1 MSPYGSD
8 LPHRPKG
15 LGGTPMPRRPMRRK
29 LLQALTAG
37 VVLATATGCSYT
49 WKDFPRLG
57 MPTPV
62 TEEAPRILSLWQGS
76 WAAALI
82 TGVLVWGL
90 IMWSVIFHRRSR
102 TKIEVPP
109 QTRYNMP
116 IEALYTVVPL
126 IIVSVLFY
134 FTARD
139 ESKLLALSA
148 KPAHTIN
155 VVGFQWSW
163 VFNYVENV
171 DGDVST
177 PKPRLLPVP
186 EGAEGEAAKPRTT
199 QVPKELASIPDRFL
213 KDFPA
218 GAEGVYTKGVPGDR
232 NPDKGWPGPTLYLP
246 KGEKVRFILS
256 SNDTIHSFWV
266 VPFLFKQDVIP
277 GHTNVFEVTPTQEG
291 TFMGKCA
298 ELCGV
303 DHSRMLFNVKVVSP
317 EKYRAHL
324 KELAE
329 KGQTGYLPAGI
340 KQTDPARNAETNKL

>member
-8 LPHRPKG
+8 RS
-15 LGGTPMPRRPMRRK
+15 PRRPMRRK

-76 WAAALI
+76 WAAALV
-82 TGVLVWGL
+82 TGILVWGL
-90 IMWSVIFHRRSR
+90 IIWSIIFHRRSR
-102 TKIEVPP
+102 TKVEVPP

-139 ESKLLALSA
+139 ESKLLALS

-155 VVGFQWSW
+155 VIGFQWSW
-163 VFNYVENV
+163 GFNYVENV
-171 DGDVST
+171 DGDGAT
-177 PKPRLLPVP
+177 PK
-186 EGAEGEAAKPRTT
+186 AGE
-199 QVPKELASIPDRFL
+199 VPKELASIPDRFT
-213 KDFPA
+213 KDFPK
-218 GAEGVYTKGVPGDR
+218 GAEGVYEKGVPGDR
-232 NPDKGWPGPTLYLP
+232 NPQTGNPGPTLVLP

-256 SNDTIHSFWV
+256 SNDVIHSFWV

-277 GHTNVFEVTPTQEG
+277 GHTNVFEVVPSQEG

-317 EKYRAHL
+317 EKYQEYL
-324 KELAE
+324 KDLAE
-329 KGQTGYLPAGI
+329 KGQTGFLPAGI
-340 KQTDPARNAETNKL
+340 QQTDPARNAEVNKL

>member
-8 LPHRPKG
+8 RS
-15 LGGTPMPRRPMRRK
+15 PRRPMRRK

-82 TGVLVWGL
+82 TGILVWGL

-102 TKIEVPP
+102 TKIEVPA

-139 ESKLLALSA
+139 ESKLLSLSK

-155 VVGFQWSW
+155 VIGFQWSW
-163 VFNYVENV
+163 GFNYVENV
-171 DGDVST
+171 DGDAAT
-177 PKPRLLPVP
+177 PK
-186 EGAEGEAAKPRTT
+186 AGET
-199 QVPKELASIPDRFL
+199 PKELASLPDRFI
-213 KDFPA
+213 KQFPA
-218 GAEGVYTKGVPGDR
+218 GAEGVYEKGVPDDR
-232 NPDKGWPGPTLYLP
+232 NIQTGNPGPTLYLP

-256 SNDTIHSFWV
+256 SNDVIHSFWV

-329 KGQTGYLPAGI
+329 KGQTGFLPAGI

>member
-8 LPHRPKG
+8 RS
-15 LGGTPMPRRPMRRK
+15 PRRPMRRK

-37 VVLATATGCSYT
+37 AVLATATGCSYN
-49 WKDFPRLG
+49 WQDFPRLG

-76 WAAALI
+76 WAAALV
-82 TGVLVWGL
+82 TGILVWGL
-90 IMWSVIFHRRSR
+90 ILWSVIFHRRSR
-102 TKIEVPP
+102 TKVEVPP

-139 ESKLLALSA
+139 ESKLLSLSA

-155 VVGFQWSW
+155 VVGYQWSW
-163 VFNYVENV
+163 GFNYVENV
-171 DGDVST
+171 DGDGAT
-177 PKPRLLPVP
+177 PK
-186 EGAEGEAAKPRTT
+186 AGE
-199 QVPKELASIPDRFL
+199 VPKNLANIPDRFT

-218 GAEGVYTKGVPGDR
+218 GAEGVYDKGVPGER
-232 NPDKGWPGPTLYLP
+232 NPQTNNPGPTLYLP

-256 SNDTIHSFWV
+256 SNDVIHSFWV

-277 GHTNVFEVTPTQEG
+277 GHTNVFEVTPDQFG
-291 TFMGKCA
+291 TYKGKCA

-303 DHSRMLFNVKVVSP
+303 DHSRMLFNVKIVSP
-317 EKYRAHL
+317 AEYQAHL

-329 KGQTGYLPAGI
+329 KGQTGFLPAGI
-340 KQTDPARNAETNKL
+340 NQTDSARNAETNKL

>member
-8 LPHRPKG
+8 RS
-15 LGGTPMPRRPMRRK
+15 PRRPMRRK

-37 VVLATATGCSYT
+37 AVLATATGCSYN
-49 WKDFPRLG
+49 WQDFPRLG
-57 MPTPV
+57 MPYPV

-82 TGVLVWGL
+82 TGILVWGL
-90 IMWSVIFHRRSR
+90 IIWSIIFHRRGR
-102 TKIEVPP
+102 TKVEVPP

-139 ESKLLALSA
+139 ESKLLALS

-155 VVGFQWSW
+155 VIGFQWSW
-163 VFNYVENV
+163 GFNYIEDV
-171 DGDVST
+171 DGDKAS
-177 PKPRLLPVP
+177 PK
-186 EGAEGEAAKPRTT
+186 GGE
-199 QVPKELASIPDRFL
+199 VPKELSTIPDRFT

-218 GAEGVYTKGVPGDR
+218 GAEGVYEKGVPGDR
-232 NPDKGWPGPTLYLP
+232 NPQTGNPGPTLVLP

-256 SNDTIHSFWV
+256 SNDVIHSFWV

-277 GHTNVFEVTPTQEG
+277 GHTNVFEVTPSQEG

-317 EKYRAHL
+317 EKYQEYL

-329 KGQTGYLPAGI
+329 KGQTGFLPAGI
-340 KQTDPARNAETNKL
+340 KQTDPARNAEVNKL

>member
-8 LPHRPKG
+8 RS
-15 LGGTPMPRRPMRRK
+15 PRRPMRRK

-82 TGVLVWGL
+82 TGILVWGL
-90 IMWSVIFHRRSR
+90 ILWSVIFHRRSR
-102 TKIEVPP
+102 TKIEVPA

-139 ESKLLALSA
+139 ESKLLALS

-155 VVGFQWSW
+155 VVGYQWSW
-163 VFNYVENV
+163 GFNYIEDV
-171 DGDVST
+171 DGDPAT
-177 PKPRLLPVP
+177 PKLPAPSVGEEKK
-186 EGAEGEAAKPRTT
+186 EGAVA
-199 QVPKELASIPDRFL
+199 VPKELASIPDRFA
-213 KDFPA
+213 KDFPK
-218 GAEGVYTKGVPGDR
+218 GAEGVYTQGVPGDR
-232 NPDKGWPGPTLYLP
+232 NPQTGNPGPTLWLP

-256 SNDTIHSFWV
+256 SNDVIHSFWV

-277 GHTNVFEVTPTQEG
+277 GHTNVFEVTPSQEG

-317 EKYRAHL
+317 EKYQAHL

-329 KGQTGYLPAGI
+329 KGQTGFLPAGI
-340 KQTDPARNAETNKL
+340 KQTDPARNSETNKL

>member
-8 LPHRPKG
+8 RS
-15 LGGTPMPRRPMRRK
+15 PRRPMRRK

-76 WAAALI
+76 WAAALV
-82 TGVLVWGL
+82 TGILVWGL
-90 IMWSVIFHRRSR
+90 IIWSVIFHRRSR
-102 TKIEVPP
+102 TKIEVPA

-139 ESKLLALSA
+139 ESKLLALTP
-148 KPAHTIN
+148 KPPHTIN
-155 VVGFQWSW
+155 VIGFQWSW
-163 VFNYVENV
+163 GFNYIENV
-171 DGDVST
+171 DGDAAT
-177 PKPRLLPVP
+177 PKA
-186 EGAEGEAAKPRTT
+186 GA
-199 QVPKELASIPDRFL
+199 VPKELASIPDRFT

-218 GAEGVYTKGVPGDR
+218 GAEGVYEKGVPGDR
-232 NPDKGWPGPTLYLP
+232 NPQTGNPGPTLVLP

-256 SNDTIHSFWV
+256 SNDVIHSFWV

-277 GHTNVFEVTPTQEG
+277 GHTNVFEVVPSQEG

-317 EKYRAHL
+317 EAYKTYL

-329 KGQTGYLPAGI
+329 KGQTGFLPAGI
-340 KQTDPARNAETNKL
+340 QQTDPARNAEVNKL

>member
-1 MSPYGSD
+1 MSPNGSD
-8 LPHRPKG
+8 LPRSQG
-15 LGGTPMPRRPMRRK
+15 AGGTPTSRRPMRRK
-29 LLQALTAG
+29 LPQVLTAG
-37 VVLATATGCSYT
+37 LILATATGCSYN
-49 WKDFPRLG
+49 WEDFPRLG

-62 TEEAPRILSLWQGS
+62 TEEAPIILSLWQGS
-76 WAAALI
+76 WAAALV

-90 IMWSVIFHRRSR
+90 IVWSVIFHRRSR
-102 TKIEVPP
+102 TKVEVPP

-116 IEALYTVVPL
+116 IEALYTVTPL

-139 ESKLLALSA
+139 ESKLLSLSD

-155 VVGFQWSW
+155 VVGYQWSW
-163 VFNYVENV
+163 GFNYVENV
-171 DGDVST
+171 PGVTGDAQT
-177 PKPRLLPVP
+177 APNLD
-186 EGAEGEAAKPRTT
+186 A
-199 QVPKELASIPDRFL
+199 IPD
-213 KDFPA
+213 KYQDDFPA
-218 GAEGVYTKGVPGDR
+218 NAGGVYDAGIPGDR
-232 NPDKGWPGPTLYLP
+232 NPQTGNPGPTLWLP
-246 KGEKVRFILS
+246 KGEKVRFVLTS
-256 SNDTIHSFWV
+256 RDVIHSFWV

-317 EKYRAHL
+317 ERYQQHL

-329 KGQTGYLPAGI
+329 KGQTGYIPSGI
-340 KQTDPARNAETNKL
+340 EQTDPARNAEKNQL

>member
-1 MSPYGSD
+1 
-8 LPHRPKG
+8 
-15 LGGTPMPRRPMRRK
+15 MRRK

-37 VVLATATGCSYT
+37 VVLATATGCSYN
-49 WKDFPRLG
+49 WEDFPRLG
-57 MPTPV
+57 MPYPV

-76 WAAALI
+76 WAAALV
-82 TGVLVWGL
+82 TGILVWGL
-90 IMWSVIFHRRSR
+90 ILWSVMFHRRSR
-102 TKIEVPP
+102 TKVEVPP

-139 ESKLLALSA
+139 ESKLLALS

-163 VFNYVENV
+163 GFNYIENV
-171 DGDVST
+171 DGDGAT
-177 PKPRLLPVP
+177 PK
-186 EGAEGEAAKPRTT
+186 GGKA
-199 QVPKELASIPDRFL
+199 PKELASIPDRFT

-218 GAEGVYTKGVPGDR
+218 GAEGVYEKGIPGDR
-232 NPDKGWPGPTLYLP
+232 NPETGNPGPTLWLP

-256 SNDTIHSFWV
+256 SNDVIHSFWV

-277 GHTNVFEVTPTQEG
+277 GHTNVFEVTPSQEG
-291 TFMGKCA
+291 VFMGKCA

-317 EKYRAHL
+317 EEYRAHL

-329 KGQTGYLPAGI
+329 KGQTGFLPAGI

>member
-8 LPHRPKG
+8 RS
-15 LGGTPMPRRPMRRK
+15 PRRPMRRK

-37 VVLATATGCSYT
+37 AVLATATGCTY
-49 WKDFPRLG
+49 KDFPRLG
-57 MPTPV
+57 MPDPV

-76 WAAALI
+76 WAAALV
-82 TGVLVWGL
+82 TGILVWGL
-90 IMWSVIFHRRSR
+90 IMWSVAFHRRSR
-102 TKIEVPP
+102 TKVEVPP

-139 ESKLLALSA
+139 ESKLLSLSA
-148 KPAHTIN
+148 QPKHTIN

-163 VFNYVENV
+163 GFNYIENV
-171 DGDVST
+171 DGDAAT
-177 PKPRLLPVP
+177 PKG
-186 EGAEGEAAKPRTT
+186 GAT
-199 QVPKELASIPDRFL
+199 PKGLESIPDRFT
-213 KDFPA
+213 KDFPK
-218 GAEGVYTKGVPGDR
+218 GAEGVYEKGTPADV
-232 NPDKGWPGPTLYLP
+232 NAEKGWPGPTLYLP

-256 SNDTIHSFWV
+256 SNDVIHSFWV

-277 GHTNVFEVTPTQEG
+277 GHTNVFEVTPNQEG
-291 TFMGKCA
+291 VFMGKCA

-317 EKYRAHL
+317 EEYQKHL

-329 KGQTGYLPAGI
+329 KGQTGFLPAGI

>member
-8 LPHRPKG
+8 RS
-15 LGGTPMPRRPMRRK
+15 PRRPMRRK

-62 TEEAPRILSLWQGS
+62 SEEAPRILSLWQGS

-82 TGVLVWGL
+82 TGILVWGL

-102 TKIEVPP
+102 TKVEVPP

-139 ESKLLALSA
+139 ESKLLSLSA

-155 VVGFQWSW
+155 VIGFQWSW
-163 VFNYVENV
+163 GFNYIENV
-171 DGDVST
+171 DGDAAT
-177 PKPRLLPVP
+177 PK
-186 EGAEGEAAKPRTT
+186 AGE
-199 QVPKELASIPDRFL
+199 VPKELASIPDRFT
-213 KDFPA
+213 KDFPK
-218 GAEGVYTKGVPGDR
+218 GAEGVYQKGVPGDR
-232 NPDKGWPGPTLYLP
+232 NADTNNPGPTLVLP

-256 SNDTIHSFWV
+256 SNDVIHSFWV

-291 TFMGKCA
+291 TFLGKCA

-317 EKYRAHL
+317 EEYRAYL

>member
-8 LPHRPKG
+8 RS
-15 LGGTPMPRRPMRRK
+15 PRRPMRRK

-37 VVLATATGCSYT
+37 TVLATATGCSYT

-76 WAAALI
+76 WAAALA

-90 IMWSVIFHRRSR
+90 ILWSVIFHRRSR
-102 TKIEVPP
+102 TKVEVPA

-139 ESKLLALSA
+139 ESKLLTLSE
-148 KPAHTIN
+148 KPKHTIN

-163 VFNYVENV
+163 GFNYIEDV
-171 DGDVST
+171 DGDAST
-177 PKPRLLPVP
+177 PK
-186 EGAEGEAAKPRTT
+186 AGEI
-199 QVPKELASIPDRFL
+199 PKELASIPDRFT

-218 GAEGVYTKGVPGDR
+218 GAEGVYTKGVPADR
-232 NPDKGWPGPTLYLP
+232 NPQTGNPGPTLWLP

-256 SNDTIHSFWV
+256 SNDVIHSFWV

-277 GHTNVFEVTPTQEG
+277 GHTNVFEVTPSREG

-317 EKYRAHL
+317 ERYQAHL

-340 KQTDPARNAETNKL
+340 KQTDPARNSETNKL